1 VTSEYLVRCVGH
13 VFIQQLL
20 EARCEH
26 VCGVLSIFLVADLL
40 TLPPVVTFK
49 LYRVACRILER
60 LHGAVT
66 VLATQGVQNAYK
78 HSSITIW
85 VLLRV
90 SEIRE
95 DK

>member
-1 VTSEYLVRCVGH
+1 MTIEYLVRCVGH

-20 EARCEH
+20 EARCED

-40 TLPPVVTFK
+40 TLPPVMTFE
-49 LYRVACRILER
+49 LHRVACRVLER

-66 VLATQGVQNAYK
+66 VLATQSVQNAYNQG
-78 HSSITIW
+78 SIIW
-85 VLLRV
+85 IVTACL
-90 SEIRE
+90 SNK